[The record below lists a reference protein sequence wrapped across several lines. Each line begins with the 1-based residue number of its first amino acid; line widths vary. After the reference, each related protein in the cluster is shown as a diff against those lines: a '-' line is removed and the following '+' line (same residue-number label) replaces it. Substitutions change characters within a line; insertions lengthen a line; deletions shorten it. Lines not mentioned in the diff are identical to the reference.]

1 MQKKCIYIVVLI
13 ASFIS
18 LNTKAQRVTQ
28 TFNVKDF
35 GAVGNGQADDAIAI
49 QKAMDACSSSGGGVV
64 LFPAPSTYLT
74 GPFNIKSNVEMHI
87 QGGAKLLA
95 SPNEKVYTK
104 SAFRENVGE
113 GTMWIGG
120 ENIENFSITGTG
132 EINGNGISFM
142 GEELEDS
149 YVLKP
154 FHIKDP
160 RPHVLTIIGGKNIR
174 IRDVRIGNSAYWTI
188 HLVGCNDV
196 VINGITLLNSLKVRN
211 SDGIDVDHSKN
222 VHISDCHIESGDD
235 CICLKNRREF
245 EEFGV
250 CEDITVAN
258 CTMISRSCAVKIGS
272 ENMDTIRRV
281 VFNNCIIRNS
291 NRGIG
296 IQHRD
301 EGVVSDVLFSNMI
314 VESHLFSDVWWGKA
328 EPIYITAYHR
338 ASVRNKD
345 ASQRF
350 PKGAT
355 EGRVGVVKNI
365 YFSNIKCTS
374 ENGVYVSAESK
385 DKIQNIVFDNVDVF
399 IDKTTNIAGGVY
411 DRRPAFVEGFV
422 SGKTA
427 GFYFDT
433 AEKMLMRNC
442 SVNWGKN
449 IAPYFGE
456 ALISNNIE
464 GFNNVGFIGVP
475 ASESK

>member
-1 MQKKCIYIVVLI
+1 MRRKYIYIVIWIVSFFSVHAI
-13 ASFIS
+13 AQK
-18 LNTKAQRVTQ
+18 TPRA
-28 TFNVKDF
+28 FNVRDF
-35 GAVGNGQADDAIAI
+35 GAVGNGRIDDAVAI
-49 QKAMDACSSSGGGVV
+49 QKAMDTCSNSGGGVV
-64 LFPAPSTYLT
+64 LFPAPLTYLT

-87 QGGAKLLA
+87 QGGAKILA
-95 SPNEKVYTK
+95 NPNENVYTK
-104 SAFRENVGE
+104 SAFRENAGE
-113 GTMWIGG
+113 GTIWIGG
-120 ENIENFSITGTG
+120 ENVENFSITGTG

-149 YVLKP
+149 YILKP

-174 IRDVRIGNSAYWTI
+174 IRDVTIGNSAYWTI

-196 VINGITLLNSLKVRN
+196 VVNGITLLNNLKVRN
-211 SDGIDVDHSKN
+211 SDGIDIDHSKN
-222 VHISDCHIESGDD
+222 VRISDCHIESGDD

-250 CEDITVAN
+250 CEDIAVAN

-301 EGVVSDVLFSNMI
+301 EGVVSDIFFSNMI
-314 VESHLFSDVWWGKA
+314 VEGHLFSDVWWGKA

-338 ASVRNKD
+338 ASVSNKD

-355 EGRVGVVKNI
+355 EGRVGMVRNI
-365 YFSNIKCTS
+365 YFSNIKCAS

-385 DKIQNIVFDNVDVF
+385 DKIQNVVFDNVDVC
-399 IDKTTNIAGGVY
+399 IDKTTDIAGGVY
-411 DRRPAFVEGFV
+411 DRRPAFVKGFV
-422 SGKTA
+422 TGKTA

-433 AEKMLMRNC
+433 VGKIRMRNC
-442 SVNWGKN
+442 SVNWGRNKV
-449 IAPYFGE
+449 PYFGA
-456 ALISNNIE
+456 ALVNNNVE
-464 GFNNVGFIGVP
+464 SFDNVGFMGVS
-475 ASESK
+475 ASKSK